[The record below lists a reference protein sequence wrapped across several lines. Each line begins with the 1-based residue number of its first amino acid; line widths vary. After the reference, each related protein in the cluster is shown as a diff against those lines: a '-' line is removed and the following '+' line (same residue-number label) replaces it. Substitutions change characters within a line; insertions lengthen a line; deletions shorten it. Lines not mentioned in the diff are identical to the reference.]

1 MTRKVGHA
9 HLEQLLPVVAERVA
23 GGLVDRHEAHL
34 LVGHKDEHR
43 PGIDSLT
50 EETGLDEGLGDVQ
63 EDSVGT
69 YQTGAGNLKDVCE
82 IFMELAAIPTPPG
95 SERPAADRVTAFLR
109 ELGLAVDEDDAGASI
124 DASAGNLYCRLPGSV
139 SGTPIFLCAHLDT
152 VPPEGPI
159 EPVVEDGTVRNGAGT
174 ILGADNKAAVAA
186 MLESVRRVASERRP
200 HAGIELVFTPKEE
213 VGLLGAKAFDHTRLE
228 AAVGFVYDQA
238 APIGDVVL
246 GAPTQRSLLVRFHG
260 RAAHAGMYP
269 EEGRSAVVA
278 AARAIADMRLGRI
291 DEATSANVGMIQ
303 GGTARNIV
311 PEWCT
316 IEAEVRSHDERKV
329 TDLVQEILDAC
340 TFAAGTGDC
349 ELEATVEE
357 SYPGYRFRRG
367 DLPVRL
373 AATALERTGFQPRFV
388 LTGGGADA
396 NVFNERGL
404 QCLNM
409 ANGMADIHTPDE
421 RIAVDD
427 LERMVDVTL
436 ALVDAAR
443 DASEP

>member
-1 MTRKVGHA
+1 M
-9 HLEQLLPVVAERVA
+9 
-23 GGLVDRHEAHL
+23 
-34 LVGHKDEHR
+34 HK
-43 PGIDSLT
+43 L
-50 EETGLDEGLGDVQ
+50 
-63 EDSVGT
+63 
-69 YQTGAGNLKDVCE
+69 NNVCE
-82 IFMELAAIPTPPG
+82 IFVELAALPTPPG
-95 SERPAADRVTAFLR
+95 AERAAADRVIAFLR
-109 ELGLAVDEDDAGASI
+109 ELGLDVDEDDAGATIES
-124 DASAGNLYCRLPGSV
+124 SAGNLYCRLPGSGG
-139 SGTPIFLCAHLDT
+139 GTPIFLCAHLDT
-152 VPPEGPI
+152 VPPGGPI
-159 EPVVEDGTVRNGAGT
+159 EPVIEDGMVWNRGGT

-186 MLESVRRVASERRP
+186 MLESVRRIANEQRP

-213 VGLLGAKAFDHTRLE
+213 VGLLGAKAFDHARLE
-228 AAVGFVYDQA
+228 AGVGFVYDQA

-269 EEGRSAVVA
+269 EEGRSAVAA
-278 AARAIADMRLGRI
+278 AARAVADMRLGRI
-291 DEATSANVGMIQ
+291 DEETSTNVGLIQ

-329 TDLVQEILDAC
+329 NDLVQEILDAC

-357 SYPGYRFRRG
+357 SYSGYRFRRG

-373 AATALERTGFQPRFV
+373 AATALERTGFQPRYV

-396 NVFNERGL
+396 NVFNDRGL
-404 QCLNM
+404 QCLNL
-409 ANGMADIHTPDE
+409 ANGMIDIHTPEE

-443 DASEP
+443 DGA